1 MFGKTV
7 GKRCNTV
14 QNLYFS
20 ALYANSQESKQ
31 DISLLVFPVLV
42 TFHQLSLCAS
52 FSLCRVVNSSLNKK
66 RMSKKSKKRKR
77 RKLSSSSSEEDV
89 KASKDKDVTNIC
101 KIAKRKQD
109 VRSQESCAAKKG
121 NLVSSTD
128 SQSNR
133 QIKKPIYRL
142 AKTKAADQKPVSK
155 DEDYTKTESVHAQ
168 SRGGN
173 SSSKAKPDI
182 SGKDNSVSGSRTK
195 EKELSKPLSI
205 HSTIAHRTENCSK
218 DSKSSQR
225 RPSKFK
231 KQLMSPSWVSFDQ
244 KEQQNFR
251 TKEPS
256 TTGHDSNTDKT
267 REPCKTSFISKDSS
281 RHNRKEHGKKTCQNH
296 LEKMCE
302 ARSSS
307 KEAQIPSAATRKPSS
322 TLSKHNTSERS
333 SKVLKNVTSVL
344 GSVTSVSHNPA
355 KSSSQQQIHSLTPWL
370 PRTFKIPKKVQP
382 RPVNS
387 TSDNNDSISTNTNL
401 QHETELSDSVVKVKN
416 SMQENASQPH
426 SSSDDTPSFSCE
438 GRKNKWSSLLD
449 QLPSASNSTTEPWCD
464 QMQVVEELHLAR
476 SEKRL
481 GLNVMQSYG
490 ELTCMEIDPPEK
502 TSHTPC
508 RETAQQD
515 LILILDTNIL
525 LSHLDYVK
533 KITSHGLGDGLNAE
547 NNDDRVLQCCL
558 QYQSLYPGCALILCT
573 NDKNLC
579 SKALFSGVRALSKND
594 LEEEVRGSKDGLCP
608 LQNLQTRMLSHTNV
622 QMPSPVLSRSST
634 PVQQQNQNRTGISL
648 GRSERV
654 YSTILYYCFSTILYS
669 VHTQCVF
676 KQLIIDGEQLREDSK
691 TKWDLSRCVSELEDC
706 LREVLSDVLE
716 VEMKAAY
723 EDLWL
728 EIVYVKPPWTLQD
741 VLQCLKKHW
750 IAVFGHIV
758 QRRKQQNV
766 LNLIEFFNSE
776 PYRTTYRIRSSAKT
790 GLSNV
795 CQKDAESPTAALLIV
810 NLIAGSN
817 YIMLVVLGKTMD
829 CSATLVALK
838 EAKELVKEFGKSSS
852 RIPSAIS
859 QMDNIFNK
867 LQPQVSL
874 SKFEVS
880 FVLSERKLIPL
891 LRESPAA
898 DVVMNDDDEDKLP
911 RSSQVSNQEVWAL
924 FENIWSNVCQ
934 ISLEVF
940 KAMGFDPHTMRS
952 AHPVRGPPPPQEA
965 LACLHKLSS
974 IVSQLL
980 QAFSSVLSSA
990 PGLEEVQTLFTVINS
1005 NKIINEN
1012 SRFTAKDLLDCFS
1025 QQDYREKLRIGG
1037 AQLMEL
1043 KEALDRCAEA
1053 TGQNLTF
1060 ST

>member
-225 RPSKFK
+225 SPSKFK

-438 GRKNKWSSLLD
+438 GRKNKWSSLSD
-449 QLPSASNSTTEPWCD
+449 QLPSVSNSTTEPWCD

-533 KITSHGLGDGLNAE
+533 KITSHGLGALGFPVVLIPWVVLQELDFLKKGRGLSGSVAHLATPAISYIHNSLKSREPYLWGQSMQQAAESSDGLNAE

-648 GRSERV
+648 GRSER
-654 YSTILYYCFSTILYS
+654 
-669 VHTQCVF
+669 
-676 KQLIIDGEQLREDSK
+676 DGEQLREDSK

-766 LNLIEFFNSE
+766 LNLIEFFNSVH
-776 PYRTTYRIRSSAKT
+776 K
-790 GLSNV
+790 
-795 CQKDAESPTAALLIV
+795 
-810 NLIAGSN
+810 
-817 YIMLVVLGKTMD
+817 
-829 CSATLVALK
+829 
-838 EAKELVKEFGKSSS
+838 
-852 RIPSAIS
+852 
-859 QMDNIFNK
+859 
-867 LQPQVSL
+867 
-874 SKFEVS
+874 
-880 FVLSERKLIPL
+880 
-891 LRESPAA
+891 RES
-898 DVVMNDDDEDKLP
+898 
-911 RSSQVSNQEVWAL
+911 
-924 FENIWSNVCQ
+924 
-934 ISLEVF
+934 
-940 KAMGFDPHTMRS
+940 
-952 AHPVRGPPPPQEA
+952 
-965 LACLHKLSS
+965 
-974 IVSQLL
+974 
-980 QAFSSVLSSA
+980 AFLGTTRPDFV
-990 PGLEEVQTLFTVINS
+990 PG
-1005 NKIINEN
+1005 
-1012 SRFTAKDLLDCFS
+1012 C
-1025 QQDYREKLRIGG
+1025 
-1037 AQLMEL
+1037 
-1043 KEALDRCAEA
+1043 
-1053 TGQNLTF
+1053 
-1060 ST
+1060 

>member
-225 RPSKFK
+225 SPSKFK

-438 GRKNKWSSLLD
+438 GRKNKWSSLSD
-449 QLPSASNSTTEPWCD
+449 QLPSVSNSTTEPWCD

-533 KITSHGLGDGLNAE
+533 KITSHGLGALGFPVVLIPWVVLQELDFLKKGRGLSGSVAHLATPAISYIHNSLKSREPYLWGQSMQQAAESSDGLNAE

-648 GRSERV
+648 GRSER
-654 YSTILYYCFSTILYS
+654 
-669 VHTQCVF
+669 
-676 KQLIIDGEQLREDSK
+676 DGEQLREDSK

-766 LNLIEFFNSE
+766 LNLIEFFNS
-776 PYRTTYRIRSSAKT
+776 
-790 GLSNV
+790 
-795 CQKDAESPTAALLIV
+795 
-810 NLIAGSN
+810 
-817 YIMLVVLGKTMD
+817 GKTMD

-867 LQPQVSL
+867 LQPQ
-874 SKFEVS
+874 
-880 FVLSERKLIPL
+880 
-891 LRESPAA
+891 RESPAA